1 MTNDTR
7 INSRI
12 FISGCIRHNHNI
24 TNMTIAKPLLAAT
37 LENLDDVKFPCFV
50 TPKIDGIRSLKQ
62 QQMLSRTFKPIRN
75 SVMNKLLSELLPE
88 GADGEI
94 CIDDSTFQAT
104 TSAVMTGH
112 KVYDEKFS
120 YYWFDYVVDDPLKS
134 YTDRVNDM
142 KKYVDDHPHILEHEQ
157 VKIIPL
163 FPIEINN
170 IDELSRYEREVL
182 AKGFEGVMIRRPDG
196 KYKFGRSTLKEG
208 ILLKMK
214 QFKDAEATIISMS
227 PRLKNTNAKSKDNF
241 GYSKRSTHKSGKV
254 EEETMGSIEV
264 DYDGVVFSIGTGFD
278 DEQRKHFW
286 ENKDSYI
293 GKLAKFKYFEMGSK
307 DAPRFPVFLGIR
319 HEEDC

>member
-1 MTNDTR
+1 
-7 INSRI
+7 
-12 FISGCIRHNHNI
+12 
-24 TNMTIAKPLLAAT
+24 MTIAKPLLAAT

-75 SVMNKLLSELLPE
+75 EVMNELLTLLLPE

-94 CIDDSTFQAT
+94 CIDNASFQTT

-112 KVYDEKFS
+112 KKYDEKFS

-142 KKYVDDHPHILEHEQ
+142 KKYVDDHPHILDHEQ

-170 IDELSRYEREVL
+170 IDELSRYERDVL
-182 AKGFEGVMIRRPDG
+182 AKGFEGVMIRKPDG

-214 QFKDAEATIISMS
+214 QFKDAEATIISMTAQQ
-227 PRLKNTNAKSKDNF
+227 KNTNTKIKDNL
-241 GYSKRSTHKSGKV
+241 GNMKRTSHKDGKV
-254 EEETMGSIEV
+254 DKDTMGSIEV

-286 ENKDSYI
+286 DTKESLI
-293 GKLAKFKYFEMGSK
+293 GKIVKFKFFEMGTK

-319 HEEDC
+319 DPDDM